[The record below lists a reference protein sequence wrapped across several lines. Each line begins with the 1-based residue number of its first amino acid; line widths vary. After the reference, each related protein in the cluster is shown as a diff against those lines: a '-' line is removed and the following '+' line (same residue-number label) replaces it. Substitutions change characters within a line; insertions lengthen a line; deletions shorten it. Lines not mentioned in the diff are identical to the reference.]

1 LQDLWYNAQK
11 KAKNYAKDKGLPS
24 SEDMIV
30 WRDFKPMQFTRVS
43 GMLFSSR

>member
-1 LQDLWYNAQK
+1 MLRK

-30 WRDFKPMQFTRVS
+30 WRDFKPMQFTE
-43 GMLFSSR
+43 GI